1 MPAQHH
7 RRGGLFSLQPSVCG
21 LPVPKADSGIKSVA
35 AAKGWKIGAKKFP
48 SWPDGIGLPSL
59 KR

>member
-7 RRGGLFSLQPSVCG
+7 RRGGLFSLQPLLCG

-35 AAKGWKIGAKKFP
+35 AAKGWKMEAKKC
-48 SWPDGIGLPSL
+48 
-59 KR
+59 